1 MKHVC
6 DRCGYNYKE
15 DGLAVDLSVTANW
28 NEEKNRYEFKKSF
41 LDIEI
46 KCPNCY
52 GYVDETVR
60 MLED

>member
-6 DRCGYNYKE
+6 DRCEYNYKE